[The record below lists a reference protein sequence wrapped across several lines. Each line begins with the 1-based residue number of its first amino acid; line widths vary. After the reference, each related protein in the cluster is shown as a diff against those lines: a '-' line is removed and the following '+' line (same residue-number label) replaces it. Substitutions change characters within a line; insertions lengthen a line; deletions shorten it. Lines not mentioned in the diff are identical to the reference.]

1 MALCKSMSGAR
12 KVIMQ
17 IFLKSNAITSCHC
30 ETLTSALPGYII
42 EMNPIDSGSFVSHQ
56 ALQPTEPHVPKRIM
70 DMPLLRS
77 FMVCLVMCL

>member
-1 MALCKSMSGAR
+1 MQESERRSALKNQ
-12 KVIMQ
+12 VPP
-17 IFLKSNAITSCHC
+17 HC
-30 ETLTSALPGYII
+30 DPPTSALPGFII

-56 ALQPTEPHVPKRIM
+56 ALQPTEPDVPKWIM